1 MMTATTLTKEHP
13 ILFSGPM
20 IRAIMDRKK
29 TETRR
34 VVKPQPIRQHHIGWI
49 RRLATH
55 DWAVMTYYA
64 SVVEW
69 IDCPYGKVGQKLWVR
84 EKFQW
89 VWATDEK
96 PPSKDKPE
104 GWKIGYPATDGIQE
118 YHDGGEGR
126 ILQRCAPSIH
136 MPRWASRIT
145 LEIVDVRCQRLQEI
159 KEDDAVRE
167 GVDAVS
173 QDDVP
178 RQASWTRRQDFA
190 QLWDRLNGKRGFGWK
205 VNPVVWVIEFKK
217 VDG

>member
-1 MMTATTLTKEHP
+1 
-13 ILFSGPM
+13 
-20 IRAIMDRKK
+20 
-29 TETRR
+29 
-34 VVKPQPIRQHHIGWI
+34 
-49 RRLATH
+49 
-55 DWAVMTYYA
+55 
-64 SVVEW
+64 
-69 IDCPYGKVGQKLWVR
+69 
-84 EKFQW
+84 
-89 VWATDEK
+89 
-96 PPSKDKPE
+96 
-104 GWKIGYPATDGIQE
+104 
-118 YHDGGEGR
+118 
-126 ILQRCAPSIH
+126 